1 MPNFHC
7 FITYNSNSTCPK
19 LNTCSSSTHVPQ
31 LVVVIVQLLTCIQL
45 FVTPWDIAH
54 QAPLSSTVSWSLLQF
69 MPTELVMLS
78 NHLILCHP
86 LLLLLSIF
94 PSFRVF
100 SNESGGQIIGAS
112 ASVLSM
118 NIQDWF
124 PLGLT
129 GLISLLSKGLSRVF
143 SSTTIQKHQF
153 FGTQTSLWSNSHI
166 CTWLLEKPQLWLYG
180 SLLAKGYLCF

>member
-1 MPNFHC
+1 MLLTPKFLTSSPRPFSQTPDFFHC
-7 FITYNSNSTCPK
+7 LCTISTVSITYNSNSTCPK

-54 QAPLSSTVSWSLLQF
+54 QALLSSTVSWSLLQF
-69 MPTELVMLS
+69 MSTELVMLS

-118 NIQDWF
+118 NIQ
-124 PLGLT
+124 G
-129 GLISLLSKGLSRVF
+129 
-143 SSTTIQKHQF
+143 
-153 FGTQTSLWSNSHI
+153 
-166 CTWLLEKPQLWLYG
+166 
-180 SLLAKGYLCF
+180 